1 MNNLGHFPAFERNN
15 IKVVFFPPNCTSW
28 KQPCDMGIIAALKK
42 RYKYLYLKVI
52 FYELDENLKARKK
65 KRAKRLPRGAA
76 GVAYGN
82 PAQMLDA
89 AQYIKLAW
97 DAISNAK
104 IKNAFNK
111 AELVTLKGGAYEEV
125 DMMADLLCSFK
136 VLNIPIDKSTLDEFV
151 HVDDKNSEEFSYK
164 ILDDVNEALE
174 SIQATNNNEDKNVH
188 TVVKSCALSPI
199 PTVNDVTFC
208 EFEYIYNKVL
218 EVEDQL

>member
-1 MNNLGHFPAFERNN
+1 MNNPGHFPSFERNN
-15 IKVVFFPPNCTSW
+15 IKVVFFPPNCSSW

-52 FYELDENLKARKK
+52 LDFYELDEYLKARKK
-65 KRAKRLPRGAA
+65 KRAKRLLRGAA

-111 AELVTLKGGAYEEV
+111 AKLVTLKGGAYEEV
-125 DMMADLLCSFK
+125 DTMADLLCSFK
-136 VLNIPIDKSTLDEFV
+136 ALNILIDESTLDEFV

-164 ILDDVNEALE
+164 IWDDVNEVLE
-174 SIQATNNNEDKNVH
+174 SYKQQIIMKIKTYTLWSNLAHLVQH
-188 TVVKSCALSPI
+188 
-199 PTVNDVTFC
+199 
-208 EFEYIYNKVL
+208 
-218 EVEDQL
+218 QQ